1 MTGLRLP
8 RMLVAAWLLT
18 LSFGASAAIAC
29 MNRGGDA
36 LPADAFPVPVARAR
50 EIQQLLDAHGRIKL
64 DPAGDYRR
72 ATGIMLRS
80 DQAIF
85 GAAGTLLGRL
95 VVEPGTANAIVSG
108 VVPEALEFPAS
119 PKRTHDNCFE
129 RFASRGHPQQPLRL
143 VNVVVENNLFLD
155 AASIVIDTSHGG
167 RVANNRFIRTLV
179 EGVWPA
185 LQVEGHDSASADRN
199 VFLWM
204 NILGA
209 QGDGIVL
216 RHEAE
221 LNLLAFDAENWNAG
235 RQGRMSAML
244 SASDVGTLRT
254 FLPHGGDSKARPG
267 AFMDI
272 NARRFELTGTRL
284 IRAADPAIRLHSVA
298 QFTDLF
304 SFGTSYRDEDAGGR
318 LIAMREGTNVV
329 QTQSNDGLASGTVA
343 AMPWQPPVFD
353 AVASPTGP
361 DWRAAR
367 KTAKDMRAA
376 LQDRINREGIV
387 LLPAGVYFISAPL
400 RLHAGQGIIGA
411 GAGRTAIVG
420 LSDDV
425 DVIVSDDHLEAPR
438 ATRFT
443 LMDITLQG
451 GRAGIRHAAEG
462 AGKGAQFN
470 LIHLSHVV
478 FSDMAEAGIA
488 VDGIYGWDNNLLDH
502 LTFRHMP
509 VGIRQIP
516 NPRYAGPAVDG
527 DVAGMN
533 YMDKNVFFR
542 CRFEDVGV
550 GMQML
555 AKRAD
560 GLNAC
565 IECRFANFA
574 ISAVELENNL
584 SSLFANSDFV
594 GSGSGPVIRSNQ
606 LLGIAASRFSAV
618 RDKAVLL
625 DADVACEDCRVVP
638 ARGAVPQLVAPN
650 RIVSLVNSQI
660 GNAEFPAD
668 STVLLMD
675 TDASGVA
682 AAGRLRFFSGG
693 QWKTL
698 AGGAPK
704 PRPALLVEWQQ

>member
-1 MTGLRLP
+1 M
-8 RMLVAAWLLT
+8 
-18 LSFGASAAIAC
+18 
-29 MNRGGDA
+29 
-36 LPADAFPVPVARAR
+36 
-50 EIQQLLDAHGRIKL
+50 
-64 DPAGDYRR
+64 
-72 ATGIMLRS
+72 
-80 DQAIF
+80 
-85 GAAGTLLGRL
+85 
-95 VVEPGTANAIVSG
+95 
-108 VVPEALEFPAS
+108 
-119 PKRTHDNCFE
+119 
-129 RFASRGHPQQPLRL
+129 
-143 VNVVVENNLFLD
+143 
-155 AASIVIDTSHGG
+155 
-167 RVANNRFIRTLV
+167 
-179 EGVWPA
+179 
-185 LQVEGHDSASADRN
+185 
-199 VFLWM
+199 
-204 NILGA
+204 
-209 QGDGIVL
+209 
-216 RHEAE
+216 
-221 LNLLAFDAENWNAG
+221 
-235 RQGRMSAML
+235 
-244 SASDVGTLRT
+244 
-254 FLPHGGDSKARPG
+254 
-267 AFMDI
+267 
-272 NARRFELTGTRL
+272 
-284 IRAADPAIRLHSVA
+284 
-298 QFTDLF
+298 
-304 SFGTSYRDEDAGGR
+304 
-318 LIAMREGTNVV
+318 
-329 QTQSNDGLASGTVA
+329 
-343 AMPWQPPVFD
+343 
-353 AVASPTGP
+353 
-361 DWRAAR
+361 
-367 KTAKDMRAA
+367 
-376 LQDRINREGIV
+376 
-387 LLPAGVYFISAPL
+387 
-400 RLHAGQGIIGA
+400 
-411 GAGRTAIVG
+411 
-420 LSDDV
+420 
-425 DVIVSDDHLEAPR
+425 SDDHLEAPR